1 MGWEN
6 LAVEAGE
13 AMQHLQLL
21 LPGESTRSARL
32 TCRGWATLQ
41 PVTVTVRLPGD
52 VWRSGK
58 LEGYNKCLGRTRPAS
73 HLNIYDKGGYEW
85 PTDLEALLVEPRC
98 SGITVDLDL
107 NLAAGFVLE
116 VVQRVPQLQN
126 PGSGLWLDRLHGY
139 TDFSPSLRALVS
151 DLKCSK
157 FGITLAERWGE
168 GDGADFDLELLQ
180 CLRGLHQLR
189 TLRIGNLRV
198 SVDTLHP
205 ADRGTDCMLLRSS
218 VMREVGLFHWLTW
231 LSLPGITT
239 TSSRPEAKLALPFTG
254 MTALRRLDLS
264 VHGWTREFRPDAPF
278 TNFDLR
284 DLPPSLRSLN
294 LSGTDCDI
302 RGIGDIPALSG
313 LHELRLSL
321 MPVGSIE
328 LPLEDLVKLRGLR
341 VLILWGSRNVP
352 ADRSPLYQ
360 LAPQLDMLNLND
372 TGPRTELEDT
382 ADAVAF
388 CAHGLTQRGD
398 PMWPDLNRL
407 LPIFERV

>member
-6 LAVEAGE
+6 LAVEAGG
-13 AMQHLQLL
+13 AMQILQLL
-21 LPGESTRSARL
+21 LPSESTRNARL
-32 TCRGWATLQ
+32 TCRQWLLQ
-41 PVTVTVRLPGD
+41 PVTVTVRLPND

-58 LEGYNKCLGRTRPAS
+58 LEGYKKCLGRTRPAS
-73 HLNIYDKGGYEW
+73 HLNIYVKGGCKW
-85 PTDLEALLVEPRC
+85 FPTDLDALLVDPRC
-98 SGITVDLDL
+98 SGITVHLDLD
-107 NLAAGFVLE
+107 AGFVLE
-116 VVQRVPQLQN
+116 LLQRVPQLQN
-126 PGSGLWLDRLHGY
+126 PGSGLWLNGAY
-139 TDFSPSLRALVS
+139 TDFSPSLRATVS

-168 GDGADFDLELLQ
+168 GDATDFDLELLQ
-180 CLRGLHQLR
+180 CLRGLQQLR

-205 ADRGTDCMLLRSS
+205 SDRGTDCMLLRSS
-218 VMREVGLFHWLTW
+218 VAREVGLFHWLTR
-231 LSLPGITT
+231 LSLPGIST
-239 TSSRPEAKLALPFTG
+239 TSSRPEVKLALPFTG
-254 MTALRRLDLS
+254 MTALHRLDLS
-264 VHGWTREFRPDAPF
+264 VRGWSREFRPDTPF

-302 RGIGDIPALSG
+302 GGIGDIPALSG
-313 LHELRLSL
+313 LHELFLSQ
-321 MPVGSIE
+321 MPSGRKE

-341 VLILWGSRNVP
+341 VLSLWGSRNVP
-352 ADRSPLYQ
+352 VDRSPLYQ

-372 TGPRTELEDT
+372 TGPRRTELEDT

-388 CAHGLTQRGD
+388 CAHGLRQQHTRIDG
-398 PMWPDLNRL
+398 PLLIL